1 MMARALSD
9 DLRLRVLK
17 ASAAG
22 MSARQAA
29 ALGWDFDGNPLDR
42 KGQRW

>member
-1 MMARALSD
+1 MGRALSD

-22 MSARQAA
+22 MFCAPVGGAVW
-29 ALGWDFDGNPLDR
+29 GWDFDGDPVDR
-42 KGQRW
+42 TSE